1 MYAQGTVRS
10 GHRCS
15 SSKAFLRP
23 IRSRPNLSIS
33 MNSRV
38 LKILIDEKTR
48 TAIGVR
54 YEKNGRIYHVF
65 AEKEV
70 IVSAGG
76 TMSPVLL
83 MLSGIGPARH
93 LAEVGISPII
103 ADLPVGLN
111 MQDHVG
117 LGGMVFL
124 IDQPVSLIEDRIRAD
139 FSLLLEY
146 ILRGG

>member
-1 MYAQGTVRS
+1 MRK

-23 IRSRPNLSIS
+23 IRNRPNLHIS
-33 MNSRV
+33 LNSRV
-38 LKILIDEKTR
+38 LKVLIDEETK

-54 YEKNGRIYHVF
+54 YEKEGRIYQIL
-65 AEKEV
+65 ADKEV
-70 IVSAGG
+70 ILSAGA
-76 TMSPVLL
+76 TMSPQLL
-83 MLSGIGPARH
+83 MLSGVGPAAH
-93 LAEVGISPII
+93 LAQVGISPVL

-124 IDQPVSLIEDRIRAD
+124 VDQPVSIIEDRIRANLSGILD
-139 FSLLLEY
+139 Y
-146 ILRGG
+146 ILHAG